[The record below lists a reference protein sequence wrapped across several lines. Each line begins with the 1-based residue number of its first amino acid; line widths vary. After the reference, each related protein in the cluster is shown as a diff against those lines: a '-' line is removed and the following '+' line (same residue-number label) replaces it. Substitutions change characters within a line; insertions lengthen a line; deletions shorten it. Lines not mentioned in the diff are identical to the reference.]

1 MGEVKARIVK
11 VDWYNFAVQYEKE
24 IEGRNGVKR
33 KEWVDGGYFG
43 HRLDHAAEFAVS
55 HGFDIGE
62 PITPADVR
70 NAVRRIVR
78 ETRAALG
85 LVDEPSGDGA

>member
-1 MGEVKARIVK
+1 MKARIVK
-11 VDWYNFAVQYEKE
+11 VDSYNFAVQYEKE

-62 PITPADVR
+62 PITPKSVR
-70 NAVRRIVR
+70 EAVRDIVKNTK
-78 ETRAALG
+78 EAMVG
-85 LVDEPSGDGA
+85 